1 VERSKHDDKRSAL
14 DVQAAAEGAVTPD
27 EIDRLYESV
36 MLAAPMAGLGIVL
49 LVLVWRWPNG
59 RGP

>member
-1 VERSKHDDKRSAL
+1 MTA
-14 DVQAAAEGAVTPD
+14 D
-27 EIDRLYESV
+27 EADRLYDAV
-36 MLAAPMAGLGIVL
+36 MLAAPLAALGIVL

>member
-1 VERSKHDDKRSAL
+1 M
-14 DVQAAAEGAVTPD
+14 TPD
-27 EIDRLYESV
+27 EIDRLYEGL

-49 LVLVWRWPNG
+49 LVLVWRWPTG

>member
-1 VERSKHDDKRSAL
+1 MTP
-14 DVQAAAEGAVTPD
+14 AEAS
-27 EIDRLYESV
+27 RLYVSL

>member
-1 VERSKHDDKRSAL
+1 
-14 DVQAAAEGAVTPD
+14 VTPD
-27 EIDRLYESV
+27 EASRLYESL

>member
-1 VERSKHDDKRSAL
+1 
-14 DVQAAAEGAVTPD
+14 VTPD
-27 EIDRLYESV
+27 EASRLYEAV

>member
-1 VERSKHDDKRSAL
+1 MTP
-14 DVQAAAEGAVTPD
+14 AEA
-27 EIDRLYESV
+27 DRLYESL
-36 MLAAPMAGLGIVL
+36 MLAAPLAALGIVL

>member
-1 VERSKHDDKRSAL
+1 MTA
-14 DVQAAAEGAVTPD
+14 D
-27 EIDRLYESV
+27 EIDRLYQSV
-36 MLAAPMAGLGIVL
+36 MLAAPLAALGIVL

>member
-1 VERSKHDDKRSAL
+1 MTPAEAL
-14 DVQAAAEGAVTPD
+14 
-27 EIDRLYESV
+27 RLYDAV
-36 MLAAPMAGLGIVL
+36 MLAAPMAALGIVL